1 MDYENSKIKKWSALY
16 PLFIIKPHSIWFLRR
31 GFIFDITYKNTGEIL
46 WANAASWLVV
56 LGLIIAII
64 PRLINLF
71 YVWFRPIQNIRKV
84 EITGFFLY
92 GFAIVSGI
100 FNAFIHSRDAYGIV
114 PANVILSFITVLL
127 IGLYYIFESTAR
139 NDVED

>member
-1 MDYENSKIKKWSALY
+1 M
-16 PLFIIKPHSIWFLRR
+16 
-31 GFIFDITYKNTGEIL
+31 
-46 WANAASWLVV
+46 
-56 LGLIIAII
+56 LGLIFAII

-71 YVWFRPIQNIRKV
+71 YVWFRPIQNIRKA
-84 EITGFFLY
+84 EIAGFFLY

-127 IGLYYIFESTAR
+127 ICIYYIYESTAR
-139 NDVED
+139 NDVKD